1 MTDGDVI
8 TALGGPTRLASA
20 LGLSLKQVGN
30 WKARGIP
37 YKHRF
42 QVLNLLAASGQPVPP
57 AFMWKKER

>member
-1 MTDGDVI
+1 MTDGEVI

-37 YKHRF
+37 WRQRHR
-42 QVLNLLAASGQPVPP
+42 VVALLVAGGHAVP
-57 AFMWKKER
+57 AGFMEKAL